1 MKQFNEFSKAKQA
14 YDETPIPRELS
25 NRVQAGIRQ
34 GQRAHRARKTQARR
48 RWLSAAACFTLLL
61 AGLNLSP
68 AFAKAAADVPVL
80 GGLFRIMTVISYDAS
95 DGGINYVVS
104 VPRLEAEGGMTETV
118 NAVIREKV
126 DQHMEKARQDWA
138 DYKDAFFAT
147 GGTEEEWGN
156 REMDVIIDYSVTRQ
170 TDTQVSFVV
179 TLAEGWV
186 ASYEERYYYN
196 LDLSEDRAITL
207 RDVLGEDWVR
217 RCNDAISAEIAASV
231 DAEGFTF
238 FFTPEDGGFTTVDET
253 TSFYLRE
260 DGTPVVVFP
269 KYAIAAGAAGWPEFE
284 IPLA

>member
-25 NRVQAGIRQ
+25 DRVQAGIRQ

-207 RDVLGEDWVR
+207 RDLLGEDWIQ
-217 RCNDAISAEIAASV
+217 RCNDAISAQIAASV
-231 DAEGFTF
+231 DEEGFSF
-238 FFTPEDGGFTTVDET
+238 FFAPEEGGFTTVDES
-253 TSFYLRE
+253 TSFYLQE